1 MNPST
6 GSAMFTP
13 DPRRSRAPR
22 ADTPH
27 KTAAT
32 GQGAWFGRI
41 EAWLRGAR
49 PTRSEG

>member
-6 GSAMFTP
+6 GSAMFAP
-13 DPRRSRAPR
+13 DPRRGRAPR
-22 ADTPH
+22 SDAPP
-27 KTAAT
+27 KAAAT

-49 PTRSEG
+49 RNRGEG